1 MGPTGHWNRLEQRI
15 WELYPQ
21 DILEQEKQKLQKAEE
36 RYVLQVDIHFK
47 NGGSINTDHDWV
59 FKFVVRQSLKEIQDK
74 IDTLDFLEGV
84 CLADSS
90 EPN

>member
-15 WELYPQ
+15 WELSPQ

-36 RYVLQVDIHFK
+36 RYDLQVAIHIK

-74 IDTLDFLEGV
+74 IDTLDFLESV
-84 CLADSS
+84 CLGDSS